1 MGMEITILVAG
12 LITLESLQDV
22 YMANGLNAEFR
33 AKMKSGMSKIA
44 GRICTDD
51 DLDLFI
57 DSFVDNTFQK
67 LDLLKV
73 MIWSNTGLFLIN
85 SIEDSVQ
92 DKLGGLKTGFLNKIK
107 DFKIPSKFS
116 KVGGTAKVVTDLV
129 VQKNQQV
136 KKMSDYMY
144 QATSVG
150 STMLNS
156 ANTGSL
162 SKMYQKNNLNKL
174 SPKEQASYQVVKEM
188 LNTVQ
193 ASR

>member
-1 MGMEITILVAG
+1 MGLEITILVAG

-33 AKMKSGMSKIA
+33 SKMKSGMSKIA
-44 GRICTDD
+44 GRICTDE

-73 MIWSNTGLFLIN
+73 MFWSNTGLFLIN

-107 DFKIPSKFS
+107 DF
-116 KVGGTAKVVTDLV
+116 
-129 VQKNQQV
+129 
-136 KKMSDYMY
+136 
-144 QATSVG
+144 
-150 STMLNS
+150 
-156 ANTGSL
+156 
-162 SKMYQKNNLNKL
+162 
-174 SPKEQASYQVVKEM
+174 
-188 LNTVQ
+188 
-193 ASR
+193 